1 MDQSTIQKVGNVVT
15 QMAKK
20 VALDGVRPII
30 DRGFPSA
37 FEVGKE
43 YDVLLLPESFS
54 ENLVH
59 STRADFGP
67 TGQDFGS
74 FNVRYLFNGQTQRNP
89 LNLSVTDGFAY
100 YLGLKNGKLSEAT
113 QFKLRV
119 VQGNPRSNGRPAI
132 PKGELYVN
140 GQSLGGLFP
149 SVSFNDFIE
158 KKKESGSFGKVNNP
172 KDPAKDQQDQQKE
185 KEQTVVY

>member
-43 YDVLLLPESFS
+43 YQVLLQPESFT

-59 STRADFGP
+59 SSRADFGP
-67 TGQDFGS
+67 TGADFGS
-74 FNVRYLFNGQTQRNP
+74 FNIRYVWDGASQRNP

-100 YLGLKNGKLSEAT
+100 YLALKNGKLSEAT
-113 QFKLRV
+113 QFTLRV
-119 VQGNPRSNGRPAI
+119 VQGNPRPNGRPPI
-132 PKGELYVN
+132 PRGELFVN
-140 GQSLGGLFP
+140 GHPLGSLFP
-149 SVSFNDFIE
+149 SISFNDFIE
-158 KKKESGSFGKVNNP
+158 KKKELGSFGKVNNP
-172 KDPAKDQQDQQKE
+172 AKDQQKE
-185 KEQTVVY
+185 KEQTVDY